1 MPNRDA
7 SDCGRDNGYGRACD
21 FEYAF
26 TLMDVE
32 SGAKPRASGESDH
45 LKSSL
50 FFVSATECWFTRVIT
65 DNFVAP
71 SGNQVPGLKRN
82 DKVKNIQPENRESPR
97 IVSLPASLHLEYR
110 LRK

>member
-32 SGAKPRASGESDH
+32 SGAKPRASGESGH

-50 FFVSATECWFTRVIT
+50 FFVSAT
-65 DNFVAP
+65 
-71 SGNQVPGLKRN
+71 
-82 DKVKNIQPENRESPR
+82 
-97 IVSLPASLHLEYR
+97 
-110 LRK
+110 

>member
-1 MPNRDA
+1 MPENRCPRTDAQEQMPNWDA

-32 SGAKPRASGESDH
+32 SGAKPRASGESGH

-50 FFVSATECWFTRVIT
+50 FFVSAT
-65 DNFVAP
+65 
-71 SGNQVPGLKRN
+71 
-82 DKVKNIQPENRESPR
+82 
-97 IVSLPASLHLEYR
+97 
-110 LRK
+110 